1 MSGLQRGS
9 QQFPRHGFLGTV
21 ATIPTGNGFPACIV
35 VGAGVPSRRDLIEA
49 VRFSF
54 TDAVSVPVFTGF
66 GACLK
71 D

>member
-9 QQFPRHGFLGTV
+9 PQLSRHGFLGTV
-21 ATIPTGNGFPACIV
+21 ATITTGNGFPACIV
-35 VGAGVPSRRDLIEA
+35 VGAGVTPRREFIEA